1 MAKWPYFFPLTA
13 PMYLRRQA
21 KQTDLCLTSI
31 DKAVNDLSKAIKQ
44 AKTNGRQY
52 ANTESFEGAQNIFSC
67 SSGSDSV
74 LSLQDRGS
82 T

>member
-21 KQTDLCLTSI
+21 QQTDFCLTSI
-31 DKAVNDLSKAIKQ
+31 DKAVNELSKAVKMV
-44 AKTNGRQY
+44 KQY
-52 ANTESFEGAQNIFSC
+52 ANTESFKRSPNLC
-67 SSGSDSV
+67 NSSLGSDSV
-74 LSLQDRGS
+74 LSLQNRSG